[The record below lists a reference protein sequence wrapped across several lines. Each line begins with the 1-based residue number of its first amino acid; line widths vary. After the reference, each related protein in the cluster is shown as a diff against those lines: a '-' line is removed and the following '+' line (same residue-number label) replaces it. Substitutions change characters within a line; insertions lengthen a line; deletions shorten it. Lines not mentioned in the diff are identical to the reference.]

1 MKTKLL
7 KKIRKQYSIVY
18 YPNGYKHDGCI
29 FGKGKYLVYNIY
41 WFRPTWLL
49 PSYETKEKALD
60 SLIRGVRQKYY
71 KYSRKYNKNK
81 YKGIKVW
88 YNG

>member
-1 MKTKLL
+1 MKTRLL

-18 YPNGYKHDGCI
+18 YPNG
-29 FGKGKYLVYNIY
+29 FE
-41 WFRPTWLL
+41 
-49 PSYETKEKALD
+49 PSNVIRVPNYPLYYVD
-60 SLIRGVRQKYY
+60 NVIRGSIKQSKKECIDWILERVREKYQKH
-71 KYSRKYNKNK
+71 SRKCDKNK

>member
-18 YPNGYKHDGCI
+18 YPNGWEPSEHYRVPPYPFYFVEGKERGCI
-29 FGKGKYLVYNIY
+29 
-41 WFRPTWLL
+41 R
-49 PSYETKEKALD
+49 ETKNECIDWILRK
-60 SLIRGVRQKYY
+60 VRDEYK